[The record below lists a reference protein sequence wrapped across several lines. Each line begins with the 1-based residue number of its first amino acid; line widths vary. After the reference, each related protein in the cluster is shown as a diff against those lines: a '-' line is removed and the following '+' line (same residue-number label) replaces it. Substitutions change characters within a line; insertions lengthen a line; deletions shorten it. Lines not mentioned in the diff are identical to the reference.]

1 MPNHVTTKL
10 TLSGDQAIISKLKE
24 HVKGGANKDDDGKE
38 SSFDFNKIIPMPIE
52 LEGGVSPTRVVSQS
66 EYDEKMKLKEEG
78 KLADWEGIP
87 ITHKM
92 QIDFMNR
99 FGADNWY
106 DWRVQNWGTKWNCY
120 QIFDENWEND
130 NEIEFQTAWS
140 NPLPI
145 LQELSRQFP
154 EVKIEVRYYD
164 EDFGSNVGE
173 YTLLCGEVQE
183 LNIPRDIT
191 EGLRLAIDISGD
203 DYHFTEGLVEYGEDH
218 DFSES
223 EYTQALIQIAHDN
236 GVLLEAYP
244 IPVLEKLK
252 ELAIEC
258 EQYER
263 ANEINKLIQKKGE

>member
-1 MPNHVTTKL
+1 M
-10 TLSGDQAIISKLKE
+10 
-24 HVKGGANKDDDGKE
+24 
-38 SSFDFNKIIPMPIE
+38 
-52 LEGGVSPTRVVSQS
+52 
-66 EYDEKMKLKEEG
+66 
-78 KLADWEGIP
+78 
-87 ITHKM
+87 
-92 QIDFMNR
+92 
-99 FGADNWY
+99 
-106 DWRVQNWGTKWNCY
+106 
-120 QIFDENWEND
+120 
-130 NEIEFQTAWS
+130 
-140 NPLPI
+140 
-145 LQELSRQFP
+145 QELSRQFP